1 MDVNN
6 IVLEA
11 LNQVVE
17 QIKTNI
23 DSKGKTASGKAK
35 REMEIQQDGNVY
47 RVMVTP
53 YFQTLEEGRAGGKV
67 PYNFKSII
75 KQWAIDKGLNFSTE
89 RELNRFS
96 YLTAR
101 KIANFGTEQYRIGK
115 RTDIYSDAIN
125 NFTDSLTNKL
135 TELYQININKMI

>member
-6 IVLEA
+6 IVLDA

-47 RVMVTP
+47 RVLVTP
-53 YFQTLEEGRAGGKV
+53 YFQTLEEGRSGGKV
-67 PYNFKSII
+67 PYNFKDII
-75 KQWAIDKGLNFSTE
+75 KQWAKDKGLNFSTE

-115 RTDIYSDAIN
+115 RNDIYTDAIN